1 MWFVLALFAGFLFAT
16 NRLLVRSI
24 LLKSGNPIAFVAA
37 HNIAA
42 GLFLLPIA
50 LWDPALPPSV
60 AAWSVLLLGVVAFF
74 LGDLLAFLSL
84 ERIEASV
91 YQILGQVRHVIV
103 LLGGFFLFG
112 EVISTPKI
120 VSIALI
126 SLGVIIA
133 LVEKSRIEI
142 TRGITYGVLS
152 PVFISIGFLTIK
164 QISGEVSAA
173 FSAAAILFVSGMLA
187 YLMLVL
193 KGDKSTRLLPAKNR
207 SRLFLAAAIFSVFE
221 LVFFAALD
229 IGEASKVTP
238 VAQSSLLFTLIG
250 GYIFLKE
257 HSRLPQKICG
267 SLLIATGIGLLFF
280 F

>member
-1 MWFVLALFAGFLFAT
+1 MWFVLALCAGFLFAS

-24 LLKSGNPIAFVAA
+24 LLKGGNPIAFVAV
-37 HNIAA
+37 HNIVA
-42 GLFLLPIA
+42 GLLLLPIA
-50 LWDPALPPSV
+50 LWDPGLPPSV
-60 AAWSVLLLGVVAFF
+60 AAWGVLLLGVVAFF

-112 EVISTPKI
+112 EVISAPKI
-120 VSIALI
+120 ISIILLT
-126 SLGVIIA
+126 LGVIIA
-133 LVEKSRIEI
+133 LVEKSRIKI
-142 TRGITYGVLS
+142 TRGVTYGVLS

-173 FSAAAILFVSGMLA
+173 FSAAAVLLLSGILA
-187 YLMLVL
+187 YLVLVS
-193 KGDKSTRLLPAKNR
+193 KGERPIPLLPAKRR
-207 SRLFLAAAIFSVFE
+207 SRLFLAAAIFAVFE

-257 HSRLPQKICG
+257 RSRLPQKICG